1 MSRLRGPRLKIMRA
15 LGIELP
21 GLSRKSIEKRPHPP
35 GQHGPQVRKRTNRSD
50 YSLRLRE
57 KQKVRFNYGLSERQL
72 RGLVEDATRL
82 KGNTG
87 VVLIQLL
94 ERRLDNVVFRAG
106 FGRTIPGARQLVTH
120 GHIQVN
126 GKTVDRPSYRLRR
139 GDVVSVAAKSRA
151 LAQSA
156 LESGAGMVSGWI
168 TVDREGLKATM
179 ASFPDE
185 TFLPFPLEP
194 RLIIE
199 HYSRAM

>member
-15 LGIELP
+15 LGVELP

-35 GQHGPQVRKRTNRSD
+35 GQHGPQRKRTNRSD

-106 FGRTIPGARQLVTH
+106 FGRTIPAARQLVSH
-120 GHIQVN
+120 GHILVN
-126 GKTVDRPSYRLRR
+126 GRAVDRPSFRLKR
-139 GDVVSVAAKSRA
+139 GDVISVAPASRA
-151 LAQSA
+151 LAQRA
-156 LESGAGMVSGWI
+156 LESGAGMVSDWI
-168 TVDREGLKATM
+168 HVDKEGLKATM
-179 ASFPDE
+179 ASLPDE
-185 TFLPFPLEP
+185 SFLPFPLEP